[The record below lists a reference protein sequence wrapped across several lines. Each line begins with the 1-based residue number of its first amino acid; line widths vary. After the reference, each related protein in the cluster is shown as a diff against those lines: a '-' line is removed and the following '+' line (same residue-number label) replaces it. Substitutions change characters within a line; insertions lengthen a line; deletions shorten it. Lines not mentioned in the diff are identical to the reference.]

1 MGMSAGQLKV
11 NFGALET
18 AAADIQA
25 SANQIQARLDELDR
39 ELAPLRA
46 DWTGSA
52 SEAYQ
57 VAKTKWTQ
65 AVNDM
70 QQLLAQIG
78 TAVQQSNS
86 EYQSA
91 ERANQGRW

>member
-1 MGMSAGQLKV
+1 MNAGELKV

-18 AAADIQA
+18 AAADIQS
-25 SANQIQARLDELDR
+25 SAGQIQSRLDQLDR

-46 DWTGSA
+46 DWTGAA
-52 SEAYQ
+52 SESYQ
-57 VAKTKWTQ
+57 VAKAQWSRAITEMQ
-65 AVNDM
+65 QMLQQLGVAVN
-70 QQLLAQIG
+70 
-78 TAVQQSNS
+78 QSNQ